1 MHPPRLLALL
11 AWLLPGALVP
21 QDLHDERGEIFSER
35 GLPVG
40 SLVSIVFDEALVA
53 NYNANFSRQSQRQV
67 QPDAITGEMFDFF
80 PKGGVG
86 GTSTERNQSQVNAS
100 RAFKGTLAAQVQAFD
115 ARSLTYRLQATHTM
129 KINGRSDSVQL
140 SGVVAARDVSA
151 ARTVSSRK
159 VAGIFITY
167 QGYAIG
173 RDRVFAERD
182 FTNFAFSV
190 NTNNTN
196 AVQLTPEKKKALW
209 LEQFNLLINEL
220 F

>member
-1 MHPPRLLALL
+1 MHPRHLLLLAC
-11 AWLLPGALVP
+11 LLPGTPGA
-21 QDLHDERGEIFSER
+21 QDLHDERGEIFAER

-40 SLVSIVFDEALVA
+40 SIISVVFDEALVA
-53 NYNANFSRQSQRQV
+53 NYSANFSRQGQRQAA
-67 QPDAITGEMFDFF
+67 PDAITGDQFDFF
-80 PKGGVG
+80 PKGGASG
-86 GTSTERNQSQVNAS
+86 SSTERNQSQVNAA
-100 RAFKGTLAAQVQAFD
+100 RAFKGALAAQVQAFD
-115 ARSLTYRLQATHTM
+115 PKSLTYRIQATHAM
-129 KINGRSDSVQL
+129 KINGRSDSIQL
-140 SGVVAARDVSA
+140 TGVVAARDVSA

-173 RDRVFAERD
+173 RDRVYTERD

-196 AVQLTPEKKKALW
+196 AVQLTPEKKKTLW
-209 LEQFNLLINEL
+209 LEQFNQLINTL